1 MDLID
6 SPHCKYVGRE
16 LKKWLLLWSQN
27 RMKIVVFKKNA
38 SMIHSVVNIQFGFV
52 DLLVGFLDNAHFQPC
67 WHAQPH
73 NFCLFVFCCLFIAV
87 VDRPTCVLE
96 LHAPSKY
103 AVKVNCFKK
112 PIFFISTVK
121 LRVLTRLV

>member
-38 SMIHSVVNIQFGFV
+38 SMIHSVVNIQFV
-52 DLLVGFLDNAHFQPC
+52 DLLVGLFRQRAVQPC
-67 WHAQPH
+67 CHTQPH
-73 NFCLFVFCCLFIAV
+73 NFCLFVHCC
-87 VDRPTCVLE
+87 C
-96 LHAPSKY
+96 
-103 AVKVNCFKK
+103 
-112 PIFFISTVK
+112 
-121 LRVLTRLV
+121 

>member
-1 MDLID
+1 
-6 SPHCKYVGRE
+6 
-16 LKKWLLLWSQN
+16 
-27 RMKIVVFKKNA
+27 MKIVVFKKNA

-52 DLLVGFLDNAHFQPC
+52 DLLVGLFRQRAVQPC

-73 NFCLFVFCCLFIAV
+73 NFCLFVCCLFTAV

-103 AVKVNCFKK
+103 AVTFCRFDAGVILE
-112 PIFFISTVK
+112 PH
-121 LRVLTRLV
+121 